1 MFHKEQE
8 HLRLPWWILLPTIK
22 LAFAILTF
30 ELTSLS
36 PQNSINLTG
45 AKENSW
51 VRGVTSL
58 RTRKKG
64 KSKSERENW
73 HCGFLTYSPHH
84 RQFLVLFVYPSALG
98 AGIQGS
104 GGRGLVKVTLEWG
117 LRGTV
122 ASEETLISH
131 VCLHFNH
138 TEFASNLTHFT
149 EKLSKHCHFSS
160 GWNRKTIASHF
171 RVGTPMDLPLDLQ
184 INFSKWD

>member
-8 HLRLPWWILLPTIK
+8 HLRLPRWILLPTIK

-58 RTRKKG
+58 RTRDN
-64 KSKSERENW
+64 RENQNLKERTDTVDSLLIP
-73 HCGFLTYSPHH
+73 HTTDSFLCC
-84 RQFLVLFVYPSALG
+84 LCVLQALESRG
-98 AGIQGS
+98 V
-104 GGRGLVKVTLEWG
+104 GGGGLVKVTLEWG

-131 VCLHFNH
+131 FCLHFNH

-149 EKLSKHCHFSS
+149 EKLSKHCHFSR

-184 INFSKWD
+184 IYFSKWD

>member
-1 MFHKEQE
+1 MLSEAMTTMWSRGKKYSSSHSIFSNDSSVVWKYTTV
-8 HLRLPWWILLPTIK
+8 LIIRSRS
-22 LAFAILTF
+22 TF
-30 ELTSLS
+30 RQKIEESNESS
-36 PQNSINLTG
+36 PLFES
-45 AKENSW
+45 
-51 VRGVTSL
+51 RGV
-58 RTRKKG
+58 
-64 KSKSERENW
+64 
-73 HCGFLTYSPHH
+73 
-84 RQFLVLFVYPSALG
+84 
-98 AGIQGS
+98 
-104 GGRGLVKVTLEWG
+104 GGGGLVKVTLEWG

-149 EKLSKHCHFSS
+149 EKLSKHCHFSR

>member
-1 MFHKEQE
+1 MNTSTNNQISVCHFNI
-8 HLRLPWWILLPTIK
+8 WTY
-22 LAFAILTF
+22 LAFASKLHK
-30 ELTSLS
+30 
-36 PQNSINLTG
+36 PHWC
-45 AKENSW
+45 K
-51 VRGVTSL
+51 
-58 RTRKKG
+58 RKFVSEGCNFVAYARQQG
-64 KSKSERENW
+64 KSKSERKKW

-160 GWNRKTIASHF
+160 GWNWKTIASHF